1 MDNSN
6 QASGYNESNNENL
19 VEDLKKSL
27 KNTIDETKN
36 NLEDLERTIA
46 KTINDEAT
54 SNESKKIVDLI
65 SGEITNYKVSE
76 SQNASKI
83 NDHLKGF
90 NNFEE
95 E

>member
-36 NLEDLERTIA
+36 ILEDLERTIA

-65 SGEITNYKVSE
+65 SSEITNYKLSE
-76 SQNASKI
+76 SQNNSKT
-83 NDHLKGF
+83 NDDLKGF
-90 NNFEE
+90 NNLEE